1 MVHMGP
7 HESLLSS
14 GWGCR
19 SDSHARRKVRG
30 ARCEARALDGFR
42 AKLLNACNHKARMQ
56 SKAHV
61 DLVKTFELDLALAA
75 VSLVLLQVH
84 AYNGDSV
91 DELIAALS
99 TASPVLST

>member
-1 MVHMGP
+1 
-7 HESLLSS
+7 
-14 GWGCR
+14 
-19 SDSHARRKVRG
+19 
-30 ARCEARALDGFR
+30 
-42 AKLLNACNHKARMQ
+42 MQ